1 MSPFRYREEESSTL
15 ATVGTV
21 LVGALAGFAI
31 GMIVSQKVGGLD
43 GLKERLRRG
52 RNGDTPI
59 TPPYDAAET
68 WDEVEEEDE
77 FDGGDMVVADSVD
90 SALEERV
97 LEAFTNDPIL
107 SERAVDIGSIGAG
120 TIELAG
126 WVDSEEESEHAV
138 VIARGVPGVRTVL
151 NRMAIGEEEERFAD
165 AASARAAGDPSYAEA
180 HWEGQQVGIG
190 RTRQGSSNDLDRS
203 ADPHV
208 GLSEKWTEQAD
219 AERNAVDDIDD
230 IKAERRARSKA
241 VPKGDRT
248 GGSPVAPTGVPKAD
262 HVKDP
267 LSAPQS
273 GV

>member
-21 LVGALAGFAI
+21 LAGALAGFAI
-31 GMIVSQKVGGLD
+31 GMIVSQRVGGID
-43 GLKERLRRG
+43 GLKERMRIR
-52 RNGDTPI
+52 RNGADPI

-68 WDEVEEEDE
+68 WDEVEEDDE
-77 FDGGDMVVADSVD
+77 FDGGDMLVTDSVD

-138 VIARGVPGVRTVL
+138 VIARGVPGVHTVL

-165 AASARAAGDPSYAEA
+165 AAAARASGDPAYNEA

-190 RTRQGSSNDLDRS
+190 RTRQGSSSDLDRS

-208 GLSEKWTEQAD
+208 ALTEKWTEQAA
-219 AERNAVDDIDD
+219 AERDAVDDIDG
-230 IKAERRARSKA
+230 IKAERRARAKA

-262 HVKDP
+262 HVKNP
-267 LSAPQS
+267 LDAPQS
-273 GV
+273 H